1 MRCLRLH
8 WLGVVLLGSLG
19 CQQGPKVDLLYQT
32 RVEPFGTKVFLLT
45 ATEKD
50 EPVTV
55 TATTG
60 NAKIDLYI
68 LKAQNE
74 EEATKI
80 VDNQSKEGV
89 LMNRLGKANPQF
101 DCVLAAYTRY
111 VLAIHSKIDANVTV
125 KITSR

>member
-1 MRCLRLH
+1 MRSLRLH
-8 WLGVVLLGSLG
+8 WLGLILLGAAG

-32 RVEPFGTKVFLLT
+32 RIEPNATKVFLLT

-55 TATTG
+55 TATSG

-80 VDNQSKEGV
+80 IDNQSKDGI
-89 LMNRLGKANPQF
+89 LMNKLAKANPQF
-101 DCVLAAYTRY
+101 ECVLAAYTRY
-111 VLAIHSKIDANVTV
+111 VLAVHSKIDANVTV

>member
-1 MRCLRLH
+1 MCSLRLH
-8 WLGVVLLGSLG
+8 WLGLILLGTVG

-32 RVEPFGTKVFLLT
+32 RIEPHATKVFLLT
-45 ATEKD
+45 AIEKD

-68 LKAQNE
+68 LKAQSE
-74 EEATKI
+74 DEATTIIDK
-80 VDNQSKEGV
+80 QSAKDM
-89 LMNRLGKANPQF
+89 LASRQGKANPQF
-101 DCVLAAYTRY
+101 DCVLAAHTRY